1 MKNKNV
7 QKCVK
12 KENVL
17 PQSDSLNFDHALE
30 LIIQKR
36 NGGAV
41 NIRGIGFQLLF
52 SIHTLLEQLDSHLTN
67 TVRLEGIEDLDL
79 RAGDNQT
86 YFQIKT
92 SQNTIDASTIWELK
106 VFQHFYEVYRINPSA
121 YFVIIHNTSVS
132 KGNLDIVGTINY
144 SQNVLTYW
152 QSKFVEAGIIVE
164 HTELQSFFKRII
176 FKKVSEI
183 VLFTEIKKT
192 LYNKY
197 NINLNAE
204 QPFIK
209 ALFYHSFEWAKQ
221 KTTVTYQDLYRVI
234 NSIADSFSTFPVNP
248 ALQNSWIVPM
258 TFEIGTNE
266 YDNSYFDG
274 KAARPVDIARGL
286 PVKRPVWENLI
297 LKGIVAFDVIVI
309 KSSSGQGKSTLAWQ
323 VSQSL
328 TSQGF
333 VIYQLQYCSN
343 LNDATAVA
351 DYLLTR
357 ILIGEIPVLV
367 IDGLNKS
374 VSGWSLLAEKMRDNP
389 VKLIITTR
397 EEDWVRYGSEI
408 TNLTLKV
415 VDIKLTDQEAE
426 TIYAELKKHNKL
438 YSGTTTWQPAWE
450 RIKENG
456 LLIEFVY
463 LLTRGELLSK
473 RLASQIHQLNTEV
486 AAGIKLEI
494 LRLIA
499 IADILN
505 IRLSVKSL
513 SKYLLNRFTSDTD
526 QNEIYRQLEKE
537 YYLNFEKN
545 YVQGLHPVR
554 SRHLVD
560 ILLSNIPSGDSL
572 LNLLYITDED
582 FIYDYFIGVPLQF
595 KDLDKAFWEEA
606 AAIMGK
612 RKKSE
617 MVYAIDGL
625 MHYEPEKY
633 WISNKEIYNE
643 VSATGG
649 IDLFVYDSIPFNNL
663 STIENISSALSGSD
677 LNSNMQLLG
686 KKLKLLSPYK
696 IESSEVRIFT
706 EALSKELEKQPIEG
720 LLEGVGFLYKWF
732 KRLSVSFPDIILV
745 EENNLLKQLSEKNI
759 NETAEI
765 FNYFRLFNADQ
776 FKIFIEVHNNEII
789 GHLKKKTNTLTI
801 EERGNNLFIEYLL
814 DKDADKANEMSV
826 YRIETIF
833 NFLPFHQRY
842 CTSAIILPFPNEDI
856 YKVVRQ
862 NAHKQMPV
870 ENITDMFDVHINQ
883 IWAKVL
889 LEKYSYTSSYEWQ
902 KNTISLREQI
912 VALVKKLTYFFEY
925 HIEQNE
931 KKVNTAVKE
940 IVRLS
945 NEFFEVE
952 NQLKKYPS
960 QRNKYFEKNA
970 FTKYENKL
978 SAWRASFRNFINQ
991 MPGIFKPLKEHDRNL
1006 PLINLNEA
1014 VFNLQEMQNSYNVIA
1029 NLSYTYF
1036 TTNGLEKE
1044 ESLWI
1049 NRLNETVNFYAE
1061 NPRQK
1066 EIVASKAVKEW
1077 WLQKLQ
1083 EELTGVC
1090 DIITEFGEDSAFKF
1104 YFPSK
1109 IIQNG
1114 NLKTCT
1120 IGVSNFDILVEDELF
1135 LLSAGLCD
1143 LADTGIHFFTFVVV
1157 SEEMEVTGAFRVGD
1171 NYFKKFQKLLND
1183 DPIENDGDWGNLLP
1197 VIPDEKMISVLD
1209 GVRLKKAVIIPS
1221 NEAYFS
1227 MLMNCWKL
1235 SEYRARLDKTNSI
1248 EAEWLAELESEYS
1261 AVIRNDAGK
1270 VYCDG
1275 SIEVLPKKEEIITFL
1290 EKWSVL
1296 ENEKIIGYM
1305 NKRAIQLNANL

>member
-1 MKNKNV
+1 MKQKKV
-7 QKCVK
+7 QKSVK
-12 KENVL
+12 KENSL
-17 PQSDSLNFDHALE
+17 PESDTFDFDHALD

-41 NIRGIGFQLLF
+41 NVRGIGFQLLF
-52 SIHTLLEQLDSHLTN
+52 SIHTLLEQLDPNLTN
-67 TVRLEGIEDLDL
+67 SVRLEGIEDLDL
-79 RAGDNQT
+79 RSGDNQT

-121 YFVIIHNTSVS
+121 DFVLIHNSSIS
-132 KGNLDIVGTINY
+132 KGNLDIIGGVNCSHNIL
-144 SQNVLTYW
+144 VYW
-152 QSKFVEAGIIVE
+152 QSKFLEAGITIELVE
-164 HTELQSFFKRII
+164 LLDFFKTVSI
-176 FKKVSEI
+176 KKVSET
-183 VLFTEIKKT
+183 VLFNEIKKT
-192 LYNKY
+192 LFSKHK
-197 NINLNAE
+197 INLNAE

-221 KTTVTYQDLYRVI
+221 KAVVTYQSLKKVI
-234 NSIADSFSTFPVNP
+234 NSVVDSFSTFSTNP
-248 ALQNSWIVPM
+248 ALQNNWIAPVS
-258 TFEIGTNE
+258 FEIRTAGF
-266 YDNSYFDG
+266 DNSYFDG
-274 KAARPVDIARGL
+274 KAARPIDIARRL
-286 PVKRPVWENLI
+286 PVNRPIWENLV
-297 LKGIVAFDVIVI
+297 LKEIVAFDVVVI

-328 TSQGF
+328 SSQGF
-333 VIYQLQYCSN
+333 TIYQLQYCAN
-343 LNDATAVA
+343 LNDSNAIA

-357 ILIGEIPVLV
+357 IVIGEIPVVV
-367 IDGLNKS
+367 IDGLDKS
-374 VSGWSLLAEKMRDNP
+374 VSGWSLLAEKLRDNP

-397 EEDWVRYGSEI
+397 EEDWVRYGSEV

-415 VDIKLTDQEAE
+415 IDIKLTDQEAE

-438 YSGTTTWQPAWE
+438 HSGTTAWQPAWE
-450 RIKENG
+450 RIKGNG

-463 LLTRGELLSK
+463 LLTRGELLGK
-473 RLASQIHQLNTEV
+473 RLASQIHQLNTEL

-505 IRLSVKSL
+505 IRISVKLL
-513 SKYLLNRFTSDTD
+513 SKYLLNRFTSDAD
-526 QNEIYRQLEKE
+526 QNEIYRQLENE
-537 YYLNFEKN
+537 YYLNFERN

-560 ILLSNIPSGDSL
+560 ILLSNIPSNDSL
-572 LNLLYITDED
+572 LTLLNITDED
-582 FIYDYFIGVPLQF
+582 FIYDFFIGVPLQF
-595 KDLDKAFWEEA
+595 KDLDRTFWEEA
-606 AAIMGK
+606 AGIMAK

-633 WISNKEIYNE
+633 WLNNKEIYDE
-643 VSATGG
+643 VGLTGG

-663 STIENISSALSGSD
+663 NTIDNISSTLSVSD
-677 LNSNMQLLG
+677 INTNIQLLS

-696 IESSEVRIFT
+696 SEFSEVRIFT
-706 EALSKELEKQPIEG
+706 EALSRELEKQPKGG

-732 KRLSVSFPDIILV
+732 KRLSVPFPDVVLV
-745 EENNLLKQLSEKNI
+745 EEKFLLKQLAENNI
-759 NETAEI
+759 NETTEI
-765 FNYFRLFNADQ
+765 FNYFRLLNTDRFRA
-776 FKIFIEVHNNEII
+776 FIEDHKIEII
-789 GHLKKKTNTLTI
+789 GHLKKKTNTLSI
-801 EERGNNLFIEYLL
+801 EERGNDLHIEYLL

-842 CTSAIILPFPNEDI
+842 CTSATILPFPNEDI

-862 NAHKQMPV
+862 NAHKKMPV
-870 ENITDMFDVHINQ
+870 ENITDKFDVHINQ

-902 KNTISLREQI
+902 KNIISLREQI
-912 VALVKKLTYFFEY
+912 VALVKKLNYFFEY

-960 QRNKYFEKNA
+960 QSNKYFEKNT

-978 SAWRASFRNFINQ
+978 STWRASFRNFINQ
-991 MPGIFKPLKEHDRNL
+991 MSGIFKPVKEHDRNF
-1006 PLINLNEA
+1006 PLINLNDA
-1014 VFNLQEMQNSYNVIA
+1014 VSNLQEMQDSYNAIA

-1036 TTNGLEKE
+1036 ATNVLEKE
-1044 ESLWI
+1044 ESIWI
-1049 NRLNETVNFYAE
+1049 NRLNETANFYAE
-1061 NPRQK
+1061 NSAQK

-1077 WLQKLQ
+1077 WLQKHQ
-1083 EELTGVC
+1083 EELKGVC
-1090 DIITEFGEDSAFKF
+1090 DIVTEFEDESAFKF
-1104 YFPSK
+1104 HFPSK
-1109 IIQNG
+1109 IVRDG

-1120 IGVSNFDILVEDELF
+1120 IGVGNFDILVEDELF
-1135 LLSAGLCD
+1135 LLSAGLCG
-1143 LADTGIHFFTFVVV
+1143 LANTGIHFFTFAVV
-1157 SEEMEVTGAFRVGD
+1157 SGDMEVTGAFRVGE
-1171 NYFKKFQKLLND
+1171 NYFRKFQKLLNNE
-1183 DPIENDGDWGNLLP
+1183 PIEDDLDWGNPLP
-1197 VIPDEKMISVLD
+1197 IMPDEKMISVLE
-1209 GVRLKKAVIIPS
+1209 GIRLKKAIIIPA

-1235 SEYRARLDKTNSI
+1235 SEYRTRLDKNNAI
-1248 EAEWLAELESEYS
+1248 EAEWLAELEAEFSS
-1261 AVIRNDAGK
+1261 VIKDEAGK
-1270 VYCDG
+1270 VYNVG
-1275 SIEVLPKKEEIITFL
+1275 TIEVLPKKEEIIAFL
-1290 EKWSVL
+1290 EKRLVL
-1296 ENEKIIGYM
+1296 DNEKIIGYM
-1305 NKRAIQLNANL
+1305 NSRAIKLNENL